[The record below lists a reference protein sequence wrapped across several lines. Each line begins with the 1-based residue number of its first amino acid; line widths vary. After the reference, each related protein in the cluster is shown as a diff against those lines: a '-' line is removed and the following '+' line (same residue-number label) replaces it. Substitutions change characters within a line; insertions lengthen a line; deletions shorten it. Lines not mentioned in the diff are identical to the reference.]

1 MTITEQALRVRRY
14 RLNTPLA
21 AGARPRGQFTAC
33 SRRPERAAQ
42 TCKIAS
48 AARPTSV
55 APLGASTQGG
65 HHPSPYCWYGITASP
80 MRTGLFCGP
89 PPVTSSRS
97 SDESA
102 VLVDAYV
109 GSRRMLRERRP

>member
-14 RLNTPLA
+14 RLNTLLSSRCQAPA
-21 AGARPRGQFTAC
+21 ASSPQAADDRSG
-33 SRRPERAAQ
+33 AAQ

-80 MRTGLFCGP
+80 MRTGLLCGP
-89 PPVTSSRS
+89 PPVTSSPIAGAR
-97 SDESA
+97 
-102 VLVDAYV
+102 
-109 GSRRMLRERRP
+109 

>member
-14 RLNTPLA
+14 RLNTRSA
-21 AGARPRGQFTAC
+21 AGARPL
-33 SRRPERAAQ
+33 RPGHRMQPTTGAGPS

-48 AARPTSV
+48 AARPISV

-89 PPVTSSRS
+89 PPVTSTAAR
-97 SDESA
+97 DQSA

>member
-1 MTITEQALRVRRY
+1 VPITEGPAGPAVPLEHPLSSRCQA
-14 RLNTPLA
+14 PA
-21 AGARPRGQFTAC
+21 ASSAAC

-97 SDESA
+97 T
-102 VLVDAYV
+102 
-109 GSRRMLRERRP
+109 

>member
-1 MTITEQALRVRRY
+1 VAITEQAPRVRRY
-14 RLNTPLA
+14 RLNTPLSSPVP
-21 AGARPRGQFTAC
+21 GLSGQFTAC

-65 HHPSPYCWYGITASP
+65 HHPSPYCWYGTTASP

-97 SDESA
+97 T
-102 VLVDAYV
+102 
-109 GSRRMLRERRP
+109 